1 MTLDYKLTG
10 DVLEVTE
17 TLIGWNSTKVT
28 FWYYDI
34 KNWLKSS
41 HGKANEVP
49 TRPMDQ
55 GSIDWVQKY
64 YLPKVQGGKL

>member
-1 MTLDYKLTG
+1 MSLAYKLTG

-17 TLIGWNSTKVT
+17 TLIGWNDTKVT
-28 FWYYDI
+28 FWYYDVA
-34 KNWLKSS
+34 NWVKSS

-49 TRPMDQ
+49 TRPMSQ
-55 GSIDWVQKY
+55 GSIDWVKKY